1 MTRPVS
7 IHKLHEMSQNGE
19 KISVITAYDATF
31 ARLASEAA
39 IDIILVGDSLGMV
52 LQGHSSTLPVN
63 VADMAYH
70 TAAVAKGAT
79 TPFIISDMPF
89 MSYHS
94 EEQAMNN
101 AALLMQAGAHCVKLE
116 GGSWLCPTIEKLVQ
130 RGVPVCAH
138 LGLTPQ
144 SVNQLGGFKVQGRL
158 PAEAEAILADARAV
172 EAAGACMLVL
182 ECIPSALAK
191 LITDSITIPTIGI
204 GAGIDTNGQV
214 LVMHDLLCTNP
225 NPARFVKNFMQESA
239 DILGAFQAYQQ
250 AVKSKNFPT
259 SEHEFT

>member
-1 MTRPVS
+1 MTTTKCSWNKFLTLAVVDTFTTQHCYRHYSMTSPVS

-101 AALLMQAGAHCVKLE
+101 AALLMQA
-116 GGSWLCPTIEKLVQ
+116 
-130 RGVPVCAH
+130 
-138 LGLTPQ
+138 
-144 SVNQLGGFKVQGRL
+144 
-158 PAEAEAILADARAV
+158 
-172 EAAGACMLVL
+172 
-182 ECIPSALAK
+182 
-191 LITDSITIPTIGI
+191 
-204 GAGIDTNGQV
+204 
-214 LVMHDLLCTNP
+214 
-225 NPARFVKNFMQESA
+225 
-239 DILGAFQAYQQ
+239 
-250 AVKSKNFPT
+250 
-259 SEHEFT
+259 